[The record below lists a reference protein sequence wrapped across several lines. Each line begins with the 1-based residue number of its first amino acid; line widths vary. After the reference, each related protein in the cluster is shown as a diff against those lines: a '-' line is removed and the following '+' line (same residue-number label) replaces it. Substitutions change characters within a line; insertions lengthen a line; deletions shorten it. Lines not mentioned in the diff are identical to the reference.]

1 MSACVL
7 TQRVAKKMLSKPN
20 NDWYYEYLDRICNL
34 EFKSKPSMHG
44 GTALRYQAARE
55 AQGDRALC
63 GQIAQAIV
71 PRLAGSTV
79 LLMTGTGNPVW
90 LAQGETDGPSGVAVL
105 TRIFSN
111 LGVRTVVLSENR
123 FLPGI
128 EAAIQAGGSPLL
140 SEDAWQQR
148 NNGTLMLPFPEGAA
162 AAPQFVEHLLQ
173 RIQGISAAFFIE
185 KPGPNSLGIFHNSSG
200 KPKDSDWVAHAQVL
214 NNALRKNGVLTVG
227 VGDGGNEIG
236 FGRIRDKL
244 LDLHPYGRDCGCP
257 CHGGLLDSTVV
268 DFQLPAGVSNWG
280 GYAIAGAIAIEL
292 GRFNLMPSWPE
303 VAQTIVAP
311 TTEGAFDGYSG
322 QPTATADGTSLEA
335 NQAIYALML
344 EALRMAQE
352 GRQGPLQ

>member
-7 TQRVAKKMLSKPN
+7 TLWAKIKMGSKPN
-20 NDWYYEYLDRICNL
+20 NDWYFEYLDRISNL
-34 EFKSKPSMHG
+34 EFKSKPSMQG

-55 AQGDRALC
+55 AQGNRALC

-128 EAAIQAGGSPLL
+128 QAAIQAGGSPLL
-140 SEDAWQQR
+140 SEEAWQER
-148 NNGTLMLPFPEGAA
+148 NNGTLLLAFPEGAA
-162 AAPQFVEHLLQ
+162 AAPQFVEQLIN
-173 RIQGISAAFFIE
+173 RIHGISAAFFIE
-185 KPGPNSLGIFHNSSG
+185 KPGPNAIGIFHNSSG
-200 KPKDSDWVAHAQVL
+200 KPKDSDWVAHAHVL
-214 NNALRKNGVLTVG
+214 NNELRKLGILTVG

-236 FGRIRDKL
+236 FGRIRDHL
-244 LDLHPYGRDCGCP
+244 LESHPYGRDCGCP

-268 DFQLPAGVSNWG
+268 DFQLPASVSNWG

-292 GRFNLMPSWPE
+292 SRFNLMPTWSE
-303 VAQTIVAP
+303 VSLTIIAP

-352 GRQGPLQ
+352 SRQGPLK